1 MVQFGIWSF
10 DDKIGLLGRP
20 EKFPE
25 LFLGTDKIWDV
36 KETSRGP
43 VWKWPVDFAV
53 IGWFTP
59 QVADDFNKAFF
70 YAQTF
75 FEGFGPTNSPEK
87 LDIDSRTI
95 QLQTELL
102 SDSFPGPD
110 EELSARA

>member
-10 DDKIGLLGRP
+10 DEKLGLMGRP

-25 LFLGTDKIWDV
+25 LYLGIEKIWDV
-36 KETSRGP
+36 KETETGP
-43 VWKWPVDFAV
+43 VWKWPVNLAE

-59 QVADDFNKAFF
+59 QVANDFNKTFF
-70 YAQTF
+70 YAQNY
-75 FEGFGPTNSPEK
+75 FEGFRPLGIPEK
-87 LDIDSRTI
+87 LEIDSRTI
-95 QLQTELL
+95 RLQTEVL